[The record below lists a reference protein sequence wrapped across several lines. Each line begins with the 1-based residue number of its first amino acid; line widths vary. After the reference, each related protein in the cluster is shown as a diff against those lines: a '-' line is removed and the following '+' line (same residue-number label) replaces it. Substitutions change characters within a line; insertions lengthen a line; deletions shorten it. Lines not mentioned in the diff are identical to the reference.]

1 MRRRS
6 TSVVLL
12 ALLCLSLVSYSA
24 AADGRLTILPVRP
37 LGVADVITP
46 QMECEE
52 LLNECVD
59 RLEATNSALMQ
70 QQQETLKQA
79 TLRAAAV
86 NLSGDLVK
94 LNGELRTLSADQM
107 RVILGLND
115 EITTRDE
122 SSEKTK
128 TFFEEYEVAVERAF
142 RQILWKGRTEGLVV
156 GVSIGAAT
164 ALAVRYLVTR

>member
-86 NLSGDLVK
+86 NLS
-94 LNGELRTLSADQM
+94 ADQM

-142 RQILWKGRTEGLVV
+142 RQILWKGRTEGLAV